1 MANKMK
7 KCSSCGADIASNAK
21 TCPQCGANNKKPI
34 YKRWWVY
41 AVLALIIIG
50 IAAGGG
56 DNAKQNGTNSSVNNA
71 VSDPSGSASNTA
83 ENDPSAAEAD
93 EAEATSEP
101 ITYVQYNVTEL
112 FDALNSNAMKA
123 EDTFKGQ
130 YVELH
135 GFLGNIDSKGKYF
148 GLGAGEDNYD
158 YLFQEV
164 QCYIKNDEQ
173 KNIIME
179 KNRGDEL
186 IVRGKITSIG
196 EILGYSLDIDSIE

>member
-21 TCPQCGANNKKPI
+21 TCPQCGAKNKKPI

-41 AVLALIIIG
+41 AILALLIIG

-56 DNAKQNGTNSSVNNA
+56 NNAKNSGSDAKGSTA
-71 VSDPSGSASNTA
+71 VSDSAGSASNS
-83 ENDPSAAEAD
+83 ENNPSAAET
-93 EAEATSEP
+93 EEVEATPEP
-101 ITYVQYNVTEL
+101 ITYTQYNVTDL

-123 EDTFKGQ
+123 EDTFKNQ

-135 GFLGNIDSKGKYF
+135 GFLGTIDSKGKYI

-164 QCYIKNDEQ
+164 QCYIKSDEQ
-173 KNIIME
+173 KSIIME

-186 IVRGKITSIG
+186 IVRGKITTIG
-196 EILGYSLDIDSIE
+196 EVLGYSLDIDSIG

>member
-1 MANKMK
+1 MASKMK

-21 TCPQCGANNKKPI
+21 TCPQCGAKNKKPF
-34 YKRWWVY
+34 YKRWWLY
-41 AVLALIIIG
+41 AILALLIIG

-56 DNAKQNGTNSSVNNA
+56 NNAKDSSADAKGNNT
-71 VSDPSGSASNTA
+71 VSEPAGSASNTENEPAATA
-83 ENDPSAAEAD
+83 ETAEV
-93 EAEATSEP
+93 EATPEP
-101 ITYVQYNVTEL
+101 ITYTQYNVTEL
-112 FDALNSNAMKA
+112 FDVLNSNAMKA
-123 EDTFKGQ
+123 EDTFKNQ

-173 KNIIME
+173 KSIIME

-196 EILGYSLDIDSIE
+196 EIMGYSLDIDSIG